1 MVLGVT
7 LELCCAS
14 TMRAV
19 QSKFTGLTSA
29 IKNGGLQV
37 DVKLSMLQVGDLV
50 KVLPMIYQG
59 NKCGLVYS
67 TLSGDDM
74 YYDILLA
81 TGSIVF
87 LHRKELELIS
97 ESR

>member
-1 MVLGVT
+1 M
-7 LELCCAS
+7 
-14 TMRAV
+14 
-19 QSKFTGLTSA
+19 K
-29 IKNGGLQV
+29 
-37 DVKLSMLQVGDLV
+37 VGDLV
-50 KVLPMIYQG
+50 KVLPMIYQD

-67 TLSGDDM
+67 TLSGDDV
-74 YYDILLA
+74 YYDIFLA